1 MTKTIAI
8 IPARG
13 GSKRIKNKN
22 IKIFLGKPMIA
33 WTIISAKKS
42 GIFDR
47 ILVST
52 ESKKIA
58 QVAKKYGAEVP
69 FLRNQYY
76 DDITPV
82 SKATI
87 HSLKEATKYWNEKYD
102 TVIQLMANCPLREA
116 GDIKRSYKNFKKN
129 RRNFQI
135 SCFKF
140 GWMNPWWSFLSGK
153 NNKIKPIFPKQIK
166 KRSQDL
172 PNLYCPSGAIW
183 IAKVNKLFE
192 SKSFYGKNACIE
204 EINWIN
210 AVDID
215 DEEDLKF
222 AEVLKKFR
230 NKK

>member
-1 MTKTIAI
+1 MEY
-8 IPARG
+8 
-13 GSKRIKNKN
+13 
-22 IKIFLGKPMIA
+22 
-33 WTIISAKKS
+33 SA
-42 GIFDR
+42 
-47 ILVST
+47 
-52 ESKKIA
+52 
-58 QVAKKYGAEVP
+58 Y
-69 FLRNQYY
+69 
-76 DDITPV
+76 
-82 SKATI
+82 
-87 HSLKEATKYWNEKYD
+87 EATKYWNEKYD